1 MISHRRPR
9 QRTSWGL
16 VYAGLTCALAS
27 PLGAASGLIEP
38 LQQATL
44 ASTVVGRI
52 QRVLVKE
59 GDTVKAGQVLIEL
72 EQELETLEM
81 ERRRLV
87 AESKAEI
94 EIARERTALLEKEWQ
109 ALTKLR
115 EATRSVSQEELDK
128 KQIEFKLARAEAA
141 QLEVREQIEVLEHK
155 IAQTQLDRRLIR
167 APNDGVITRVHAQ
180 PGEISEVRQPLVA
193 IVNASSCY
201 FVANVEPAVAARLRT
216 GGAAR
221 IKIDPAGGGSPV
233 EANGTVDSMS
243 PVVDSASGLRRV
255 KILLPNRDGRITP
268 GLVGTLQLP

>member
-1 MISHRRPR
+1 MKPETMSRSR
-9 QRTSWGL
+9 
-16 VYAGLTCALAS
+16 AGFTLACTLAS
-27 PLGAASGLIEP
+27 LLTLPASAASGLIEP

-59 GDTVKAGQVLIEL
+59 GDVVKAGQVLVEL
-72 EQELETLEM
+72 EQELEVLEV

-87 AESKAEI
+87 AENKAEI
-94 EIARERTALLEKEWQ
+94 EIARERAALLEKEWQ
-109 ALTKLR
+109 ATAKLR

-128 KQIEFKLARAEAA
+128 KQIEFKLARAETA
-141 QLEVREQIEVLEHK
+141 QLEIREKIEALEHK
-155 IAQTQLDRRLIR
+155 IAQAQLDRRLIR
-167 APNDGVITRVHAQ
+167 APNDGVVTRVHAQ

-201 FVANVEPAVAARLRT
+201 FVANVEPAVGARLRT

-221 IKIDPAGGGSPV
+221 VAIDTAGGGPALEV
-233 EANGTVDSMS
+233 AGTVDSMS
-243 PVVDSASGLRRV
+243 PVIDSASGLRRV

-268 GLVGTLQLP
+268 GLVGRLVGP